1 MKASE
6 QTIQQIER
14 AIRKIGQKFP
24 STDDPT
30 LLTDIHLRVSQD
42 SGELLAYDDDDNE
55 ITRCVVEEWIEN
67 KDDAFYEG
75 VTHILRHELKRLEKV
90 VEDYGLLKPFHI
102 VLEDDEK
109 ESLAELYIA
118 DGDTVIISGGDLMPG
133 LDKELD
139 RFLKDLMK

>member
-109 ESLAELYIA
+109 ESVAELYIA

>member
-6 QTIQQIER
+6 QTILQVER

-24 STDDPT
+24 ETETPT

-55 ITRCVVEEWIEN
+55 ITRCVVEEWIES
-67 KDDAFYEG
+67 KDDQFYDH
-75 VTHILRHELKRLEKV
+75 VTTILQQVLKRNSKV
-90 VEDYGLLKPFHI
+90 VEAYGILKPFHV

-109 ESLAELYIA
+109 EGIAELYIA
-118 DGDTVIISGGDLMPG
+118 DGETIIITGELMKGLENDL
-133 LDKELD
+133 DA
-139 RFLKDLMK
+139 FFNDLMKS